1 MMRHRKD
8 DNSLGLNAIEE
19 REAEP
24 FDNDPAGIA
33 ARRRPGM
40 RKCKCASSG
49 FLDRRG
55 EALAQAGLRFIVVDD
70 FG

>member
-1 MMRHRKD
+1 VRKGK
-8 DNSLGLNAIEE
+8 S
-19 REAEP
+19 
-24 FDNDPAGIA
+24 AGSA
-33 ARRRPGM
+33 
-40 RKCKCASSG
+40 

>member
-1 MMRHRKD
+1 MMRDRKD
-8 DNSLGLNAIEE
+8 DYSLGLNAVEQ
-19 REAEP
+19 REAEA

-40 RKCKCASSG
+40 RIGKCARSRY
-49 FLDRRG
+49 LDRCG
-55 EALAQAGLRFIVVDD
+55 EALAQAGLRFIVVDN